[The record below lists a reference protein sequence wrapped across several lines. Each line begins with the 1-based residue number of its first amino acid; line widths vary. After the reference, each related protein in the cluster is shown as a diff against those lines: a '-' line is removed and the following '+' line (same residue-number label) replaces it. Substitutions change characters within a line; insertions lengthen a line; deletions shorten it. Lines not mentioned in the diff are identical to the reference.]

1 MIVQWSH
8 KNKKYTDKQLLEMQ
22 NKHLKKYGLPPKKR
36 IDREIILRLL
46 DDTPHARKTH
56 IISHDEVMYQ

>member
-1 MIVQWSH
+1 MIQWSH
-8 KNKKYTDKQLLEMQ
+8 KNKKYTDKELLELQ

-46 DDTPHARKTH
+46 DDTPHAKKIH